1 MNKLK
6 ELMSNFATTQAI
18 TIQGHLPFYP
28 VNIPGYPQL
37 TNAYAVN
44 QVGEVLSLA
53 RPMTPRH
60 PSHQP
65 RSTVQRLL
73 SPQKD
78 GAGYYH
84 YRLSLNNVTK
94 LVKAHRLVMLT
105 FAPIDNHAE
114 MTVNHIDG
122 NKLNNS
128 LENLEWVTNAENL
141 AHYLKMA
148 KATGKKLGRNGLTP
162 SQTDYIDNNYSTMTL
177 IDMSNA
183 LRVTYTRVQRYAK
196 KMGYMSKRQRT
207 LAANKE

>member
-1 MNKLK
+1 
-6 ELMSNFATTQAI
+6 MSTQISTPTTQAI
-18 TIQGHLPFYP
+18 TIPGHLPFYP

-44 QVGEVLSLA
+44 EVGEVLSLS
-53 RPMTPRH
+53 RPIAPRH
-60 PSHQP
+60 PNHQP

-84 YRLSLNNVTK
+84 YRLSINNLTK

-105 FAPIDNHAE
+105 FRPIDNHAE

-128 LENLEWVTNAENL
+128 IENLEWVTNAENF
-141 AHYLKMA
+141 AHYIKMA

-162 SQTDYIDNNYSTMTL
+162 AQTAYIDANYKTMTL

-207 LAANKE
+207 LAAHKE